1 MAALFDRVMMTTATT
16 GTGTVTLGSAVSGYR
31 SFSSASVAN
40 AQKVYYVIE
49 DGTAWETGTGTYT
62 SSGTTLSRTLIAS
75 STGSLLSL
83 SGSATV
89 ALTALADQ
97 NFAQN
102 WPIFIG
108 TFSGSQ
114 STSSGAFTTFP
125 ISTIDLDTHSGWNST
140 TKVWTVPT
148 GQDGVYEWDANIRI
162 ADGASLNSYGCGVYT
177 SNGDGAWFWWTN
189 ALTGAAIN
197 RNNAFVVGK
206 KSLVAGDA
214 LRLFYYMDS
223 FNPLITAAHLNIA
236 RVR

>member
-1 MAALFDRVMMTTATT
+1 
-16 GTGTVTLGSAVSGYR
+16 
-31 SFSSASVAN
+31 
-40 AQKVYYVIE
+40 
-49 DGTAWETGTGTYT
+49 
-62 SSGTTLSRTLIAS
+62 
-75 STGSLLSL
+75 
-83 SGSATV
+83 
-89 ALTALADQ
+89 
-97 NFAQN
+97 
-102 WPIFIG
+102 
-108 TFSGSQ
+108 
-114 STSSGAFTTFP
+114 
-125 ISTIDLDTHSGWNST
+125 
-140 TKVWTVPT
+140 VPT